1 MDHRREKG
9 RWEGKRTMKGE
20 TEEGC
25 ECPAKDLGYSLGSGE
40 ARQVHENRS
49 PGILALFWEKMSG
62 AVGESQ

>member
-1 MDHRREKG
+1 
-9 RWEGKRTMKGE
+9 MKGE